1 MKSKELERYM
11 EKLFKILFLIE
22 GYLQTCS
29 FTFGKKIISFFLW
42 PTIILG
48 IIILIYR
55 VIEYRK
61 FYNDKKIIILLFF
74 CLSFLASSLLQRQYG
89 IYTNIRILGIIVLQ
103 FFILFWNDTE
113 TEIDKIEKEKLNL
126 EKMFLLGTIILTI
139 ISFATLF
146 MNYSKVIPSGIGPD
160 LVFGMTWGR
169 LFGAYWDPNIASVIC
184 SFSIIIAL
192 DYLIKSDNKYKKVMY
207 ILFIIIQM
215 FYIAFS
221 DSRTGLLCMLVASVM
236 YAGTR
241 LLNRNEK
248 IDKKIILKAS
258 TISIFIG
265 IVVVG
270 SIIGIKKIYNLV
282 LNKYQSEPYSYVEN
296 ETSIEKSD
304 VTEIENS
311 KQIDRGYDVK
321 EDISNRR
328 FDIWKSGLEIFR
340 HNIFFGVSRANIV
353 PYARDNLPETYI
365 VNNTHMEFWSMHNLY
380 VDLIVSQ
387 GAIGFILFITFF
399 IWIFV
404 DILRNLND
412 IRKNV
417 ADFEKIITLIA
428 IEFVST
434 LVMTEIIYLETPISF
449 IFWIE
454 IGYLYSC
461 IQRNKKVRKI
471 GNGEK

>member
-1 MKSKELERYM
+1 MKFKELERYM

-55 VIEYRK
+55 VIEYKR
-61 FYNDKKIIILLFF
+61 FYNDKKIIILIFF
-74 CLSFLASSLLQRQYG
+74 CLSFMISSILQRQYG
-89 IYTNIRILGIIVLQ
+89 MYTNIRTLGIIVLQ
-103 FFILFWNDTE
+103 FFILFWNDAE
-113 TEIDKIEKEKLNL
+113 TEIEKIEKEKLNL
-126 EKMFLLGTIILTI
+126 EKIFLLGTTILTI

-146 MNYSKVIPSGIGPD
+146 MNYSKVIPSDIGPD
-160 LVFGMTWGR
+160 IVFGMTWGR

-192 DYLIKSDNKYKKVMY
+192 DYLIKSKNKFKKVLY
-207 ILFIIIQM
+207 IFFIIMQM

-221 DSRTGLLCMLVASVM
+221 DSRTGLLCMLVASVV
-236 YAGTR
+236 YAGIS
-241 LLNRNEK
+241 LLSRNSK
-248 IDKKIILKAS
+248 IDKKIILKVS

-265 IVVVG
+265 IVVAG
-270 SIIGIKKIYNLV
+270 SIIGTKKIYNLI
-282 LNKYQSEPYSYVEN
+282 LNKHQSESYSYVEN
-296 ETSIEKSD
+296 ETNYEESN
-304 VTEIENS
+304 VIENENR

-321 EDISNRR
+321 KDISNRR
-328 FDIWKSGLEIFR
+328 FDIWKSGLEIFS
-340 HNIFFGVSRANIV
+340 HNILFGVSRANIV
-353 PYARDNLPETYI
+353 PYAKDNLPETYI

-404 DILRNLND
+404 DILKNLKD
-412 IRKNV
+412 IKKNIT
-417 ADFEKIITLIA
+417 DFEKIITLIA